1 MTTPPIVYPP
11 VDPNP
16 TRQETVL
23 AGVYEPRRKGSYLSA
38 MQRSLKASPL
48 NLLHAIQGAVLHR
61 LLSIMAESQE
71 DQDFRV
77 ADVLA
82 LSIREANYRAWT
94 QTGVFERRTLPTM
107 ARGLILLSALHPL
120 AQDDLIHQGDL
131 FATAD
136 GRVVGAIQDTVFPAG
151 NSQLTLYVVSQAV
164 GQAGNIPSGAITRM
178 LGNRFNYGVT
188 NVTAIAGGRDA
199 ETDAQIRVRFQDF
212 VNSRATGNQL
222 AVYSAARNARVAG
235 EAVSDAALVAP
246 WRLDH
251 SNSEMSLGYVFI
263 DAGYGTASSALV
275 GVAQAA
281 VDLVESAGQKHVTVA
296 ASPWVV
302 ALTVSVQTTRT
313 ASINDVNTALTQAW
327 TDITAPLLIED
338 GRGRGALDTYD
349 LKTKF
354 DKCHPDIVTVT
365 LTVSGILTPPI
376 GSRLVAGLLTA
387 NIGRGETFRP

>member
-1 MTTPPIVYPP
+1 MTTPQIVYPP

-38 MQRSLKASPL
+38 MVRSLKASPL

-61 LLSIMAESQE
+61 LLSIVAESQE

-94 QTGVFERRTLPTM
+94 ETGVFERRRTPTL
-107 ARGLILLSALHPL
+107 ARGMLRLSAINPL
-120 AQDDLIHQGDL
+120 PQDDLIRRGDL

-136 GRVVGAIQDTVFPAG
+136 GRLVEAVQDTVFPAG
-151 NSQLTLYVVSQAV
+151 NTQVSLYAASQVS
-164 GQAGNIPSGAITRM
+164 GQAGNISSGSVTRM
-178 LGNRFNYGVT
+178 LGNRFNYSVT
-188 NVTAIAGGRDA
+188 NVTAVAGGRDA
-199 ETDAQIRVRFQDF
+199 ESDAEIKIRFQDF
-212 VNSRATGNQL
+212 VESRATGNQL
-222 AVYSAARNARVAG
+222 AVYSAARNARVAA
-235 EAVSDAALVAP
+235 EAVSDAAIVAP

-251 SNSEMSLGYVFI
+251 TNSEMSLGYVFI
-263 DAGYGTASSALV
+263 DAGYGAASGTLV
-275 GVAQAA
+275 GAAQAA
-281 VDLVESAGQKHVTVA
+281 VDLVESSGQKHVVVG

-302 ALTVSVQTTRT
+302 NLTVGVQTTRT
-313 ASINDVNTALTQAW
+313 ASIDDVRAALIRTW
-327 TDITAPLLIED
+327 SDVTAPLLIED
-338 GRGRGALDTYD
+338 GRGRGQLDSYD
-349 LKTKF
+349 LKTRL

-365 LTVSGILTPPI
+365 LSVSGVLTPPI

-387 NIGRGETFRP
+387 NVGRGETFRP